1 MASEKDK
8 SAGPQGTSN
17 KPTGA
22 SGSGSEAGK
31 TTASGAGTGSS
42 KSGSGFTSG
51 QKKPTKPA
59 VTIDL
64 KAEEVK
70 SSADKTAKPADDKQK
85 KAPASS
91 MAGKTEQPKSVAKDA
106 NKDQKSSSLADKKD
120 KQSDQ
125 KPASAA
131 GSVSRAAG
139 AQTSAKAGTGSSAS
153 SKASTPPSSKG
164 APSAT
169 ASKPSTGGFQSRP
182 PSAPAPKSSIGF
194 FGVLSAAV
202 IGGVAVLAGGYGLV
216 ESGYVKLGD
225 QNLSSRIATIEA
237 SGRDEIEALKGAVSD
252 QVSSA
257 TGALE
262 SELESLKS
270 RFADIDG
277 RVTEIASA
285 PVAESTDGAAL
296 KQTVDGL
303 TEQVKA
309 LRDAVSSGDAG
320 GSAAAASLNETLK
333 SVQNQFETFQKSTA
347 ADLDAVKKQMS
358 DLGSATAQTRAV
370 QQTVAGLANQLK
382 TAEASGKTTEEL
394 VTAQADTLQ
403 TMQSQFVGLSG
414 QLSTTQEQLA
424 GIAKNAEALAK
435 QISELQG
442 QLTALSTRTE
452 TVEEAVG
459 TVSARELASRAIA
472 ISALKEAVD
481 DGRPYGTELAAV
493 SKMLPEGTDL
503 SLLTQNAEEGIET
516 TAQLI
521 ADFPN
526 VARSMGAA
534 LNRAE
539 AGDDVLD
546 QLLTNARSL
555 VTIRRSGEES
565 STDPSSVIGS
575 MAKKVATADL
585 AGALTSYDA
594 LPEAAR
600 QAGAAWANAAKT
612 RLEAD
617 SLVSKVTKDVIETLA
632 ASSH

>member
-8 SAGPQGTSN
+8 SAGPQGTPN
-17 KPTGA
+17 KPAGT
-22 SGSGSEAGK
+22 SGGG
-31 TTASGAGTGSS
+31 SGAGRAGAGEQKTGTA
-42 KSGSGFTSG
+42 FTSG
-51 QKKPTKPA
+51 QRKSSKPA

-70 SSADKTAKPADDKQK
+70 SSSEKNPKPEDDKQK
-85 KAPASS
+85 KGPASP
-91 MAGKTEQPKSVAKDA
+91 AGGRAEQPAAAAKEAKS
-106 NKDQKSSSLADKKD
+106 QKSPLSDKKD
-120 KQSDQ
+120 SVTAQ
-125 KPASAA
+125 KPTAAA
-131 GSVSRAAG
+131 GSTGRAAG
-139 AQTSAKAGTGSSAS
+139 DQTSAKAGSGSSAS

-164 APSAT
+164 ASSPA
-169 ASKPSTGGFQSRP
+169 ASKSSTGSFQTKPPSTPAS
-182 PSAPAPKSSIGF
+182 APKSSIGF

-202 IGGVAVLAGGYGLV
+202 IGGIAVLAGGYGLV

-225 QNLSSRIATIEA
+225 ESLASRIAAIET
-237 SGRDEIEALKGAVSD
+237 SGRDEIEALKGTVSD

-257 TGALE
+257 TSGFG

-270 RFADIDG
+270 RFDDIDS
-277 RVTEIASA
+277 RIADMASA
-285 PVAESTDGAAL
+285 PAVDAAAGAAV
-296 KQTVDGL
+296 KETVDAL
-303 TEQVKA
+303 SEQVKV

-320 GSAAAASLNETLK
+320 GDAAAASLNEALK
-333 SVQNQFETFQKSTA
+333 SVQSRFETFQTDTA
-347 ADLDAVKKQMS
+347 ADLDAVKKQITG
-358 DLGSATAQTRAV
+358 LGTEAATTQTL

-403 TMQSQFVGLSG
+403 TVQSQFAGLSG

-424 GIAKNAEALAK
+424 GIAKNTEALAK
-435 QISELQG
+435 QISELQS
-442 QLTALSTRTE
+442 QLTALSSRTE

-472 ISALKEAVD
+472 ISALKDAVD
-481 DGRPYGTELAAV
+481 DGRPFATELAAV
-493 SKMLPEGTDL
+493 SKLLPEGTDL
-503 SLLTQNAEEGIET
+503 SLLTQNADEGIET

-521 ADFPN
+521 AGFPN
-526 VARSMGAA
+526 VARSMSAA
-534 LNRAE
+534 LNRAA

-555 VTIRRSGEES
+555 VTIRRSGEDS
-565 STDPSSVIGS
+565 STDPSSVIGT
-575 MAKKVATADL
+575 MAKKVAAADL
-585 AGALTSYDA
+585 AGALTSYDN

-617 SLVSKVTKDVIETLA
+617 SLVSKVTKDVIQTLA
-632 ASSH
+632 ASTH